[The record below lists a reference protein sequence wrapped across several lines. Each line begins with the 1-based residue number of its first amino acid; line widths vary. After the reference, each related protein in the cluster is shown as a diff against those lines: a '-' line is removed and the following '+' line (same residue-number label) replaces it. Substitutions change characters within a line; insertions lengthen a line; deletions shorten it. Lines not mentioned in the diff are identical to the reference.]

1 MKLLILGGSQFI
13 GRHLVEAAL
22 LAGHQVTV
30 FNRGRS
36 PDDLPEGVERLRG
49 DRDQGAAGL
58 SALADRNWDACIDVS
73 GYTPR
78 QVRASAEVLQQ
89 RVGRYV
95 YISSR
100 AVYTEP
106 CDLPITEASP
116 LQAPAAKSVT
126 EIDGE
131 TYGPLKVACEQ
142 IVAGLYA
149 DACTVLRP
157 QIVAGP
163 HDPTPRY
170 PYWAER
176 ATLGGAMLA
185 PGDGSDHLQVIDV
198 RDVAR
203 FALRVVE
210 ANLSGVFNLA
220 GPRLTWAD
228 FLRVCGAGQPGTAQM
243 HWTDIETLRQ
253 HFPDAEELSLYVAD
267 DDPHAGCMNVSN
279 ARAVTAGLILTDPAT
294 TARDTQA
301 WSRNRE
307 LPYAITP
314 EREAQLL
321 GQD

>member
-22 LAGHQVTV
+22 RAGHQVTV

-36 PDDLPEGVERLRG
+36 PDDLPEHIERLRG

-58 SALADRNWDACIDVS
+58 SALAGRHWDACFDVS

-78 QVRASAEVLQQ
+78 QVRASAEALRG

-100 AVYTEP
+100 AVYAEP
-106 CDLPITEASP
+106 CALPITETSP
-116 LQAPAAKSVT
+116 LQAPAAESVT
-126 EIDGE
+126 DVSGD

-142 IVAGLYA
+142 IVQGLYA

-163 HDPTPRY
+163 HDPVRRY
-170 PYWAER
+170 PYWAGR
-176 ATLGGAMLA
+176 ALLDGVLLA

-198 RDVAR
+198 RDLAR

-210 ANLSGVFNLA
+210 ADLPGVFNLA

-228 FLRVCGAGQPGTAQM
+228 FLRVCGAGQPDTAQVQ
-243 HWTDIETLRQ
+243 WTDIEILRQ
-253 HFPDAEELSLYVAD
+253 QSPDAEELDLYVPD
-267 DDPHAGCMNVSN
+267 NDPHAGRMQVSN
-279 ARAVTAGLILTDPAT
+279 ARAVAAGLTLTDAAT

-301 WSRNRE
+301 WIRRQT
-307 LPYAITP
+307 A
-314 EREAQLL
+314 
-321 GQD
+321 G